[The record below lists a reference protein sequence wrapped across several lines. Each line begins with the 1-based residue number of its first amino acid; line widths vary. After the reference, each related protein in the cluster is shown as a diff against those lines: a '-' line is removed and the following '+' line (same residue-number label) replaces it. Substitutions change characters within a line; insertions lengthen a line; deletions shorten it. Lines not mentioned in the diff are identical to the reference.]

1 MKAVCIDFICP
12 HCNGLYEVY
21 MRKTPRLMVLDC
33 PHCKNSLIIY
43 DGNILEYNETI
54 ASKIRNIKNDI
65 DAELVLND
73 IDEKVRKKNKNII
86 SKDDVVNFSIGLHS
100 CKSFDEVLELIC
112 KN

>member
-33 PHCKNSLIIY
+33 PHCKNALTIY
-43 DGNILEYNETI
+43 DGNILECNETI
-54 ASKIRNIKNDI
+54 VNKIRNIKNDS
-65 DAELVLND
+65 DAELLFND
-73 IDEKVRKKNKNII
+73 IDATIRMNNNNII
-86 SKDDVVNFSIGLHS
+86 TKDDVVDFSISLHT
-100 CKSFDEVLELIC
+100 CESFDDVMELIC